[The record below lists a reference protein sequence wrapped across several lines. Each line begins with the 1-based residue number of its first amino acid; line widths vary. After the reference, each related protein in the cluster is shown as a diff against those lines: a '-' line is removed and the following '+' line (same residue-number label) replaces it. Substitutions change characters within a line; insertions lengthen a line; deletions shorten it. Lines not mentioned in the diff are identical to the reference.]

1 MSCFLSSLYKDVAG
15 KLKNSVTNF
24 SFASFSVKPASYPKH
39 KRERER
45 ERVSNLHEREEGE
58 VMDYFFVE

>member
-45 ERVSNLHEREEGE
+45 ELAICMSEKKEK
-58 VMDYFFVE
+58 